1 MAGGTPAF
9 PASRVLGARASR
21 SHGGKN
27 ALLGNASS
35 RHARKKT
42 YPFKGRLGGGHF
54 ENPPHRHLPTA
65 QPKFTIPPSLR
76 FPPLREGNRRGLVP
90 PARRGNPEG
99 GGRQLPFF
107 VNFGSAIGII
117 PIASAYFTKTRVN
130 ENPLLKVP
138 PASRGNRWAWFP
150 SRSGENL
157 KEGVIVSSALAIG
170 IISTRC
176 RS

>member
-54 ENPPHRHLPTA
+54 EKPTHRHLPTA

-76 FPPLREGNRRGLVP
+76 FPPLCEGNRRGLVP
-90 PARRGNPEG
+90 PASRGNPEG

-107 VNFGSAIGII
+107 VNFGSAIGITSPVHGGGFPPCVRGGSGWGRLYRNLYAKTLIIIRPPSPI
-117 PIASAYFTKTRVN
+117 P
-130 ENPLLKVP
+130 PL
-138 PASRGNRWAWFP
+138 G
-150 SRSGENL
+150 
-157 KEGVIVSSALAIG
+157 
-170 IISTRC
+170 C
-176 RS
+176 